1 MISLTKGYEGKA
13 VTTLLVTAA
22 FGLTLA
28 LLAVAMLAANILEQ
42 RRNLSG
48 LEATIARAQDQSTSA
63 TPAVSPIGKRVFT
76 ATTAAEFQSQLQSHV
91 KDVAARHA
99 VTLDSVQMM
108 NNERAGSLNRLI
120 IRLDAAIPNAALGP
134 FLADL
139 ATSEPMV
146 LLQTMELR
154 PGQVQS
160 NRLNNGGRPDNAMTA
175 KLDLSAFA
183 AQHQS
188 TRAGPNQGRAP

>member
-1 MISLTKGYEGKA
+1 MINLTKGYEGKA
-13 VTTLLVTAA
+13 VTTLLVTGA
-22 FGLTLA
+22 FGLTIA
-28 LLAVAMLAANILEQ
+28 LLGLAALAANIVEQ
-42 RRNLSG
+42 RRNLST
-48 LEATIARAQDQSTSA
+48 LEATIARAQDKPDGTSP
-63 TPAVSPIGKRVFT
+63 TPSPVGKRIFT

-108 NNERAGSLNRLI
+108 NNERAGGLNRLI
-120 IRLDAAIPNAALGP
+120 VRLDAAIPNVALGP

-154 PGQVQS
+154 PGQVQA
-160 NRLNNGGRPDNAMTA
+160 NRLNNGGRPENAMSA
-175 KLDLSAFA
+175 KLDLAAFA
-183 AQHQS
+183 SLQPS
-188 TRAGPNQGRAP
+188 RAPSSQGRTP